1 MALYRSVAAGLLG
14 TVCYVTTDMRNNSR
28 AKDTDN
34 LNPKSSYF
42 SKPIDIQ
49 TRYSSHEA
57 SLMYLTMANPEIT
70 VDDLQQ
76 DRAVVAKQMAHKRRN
91 CNFEYAPIVIHTRT
105 TEQPTH
111 PHYKRTTAPA
121 TAATAPQENRRP
133 LGGCCPVVKHRHLCS
148 EVFGPDTVR
157 KPRKKIEETTVGY
170 VRVITKPSYLS
181 ASSGRRKK
189 TFLIGQEVFPQ
200 QKKNTKRLGYESV
213 GNSKYRQT
221 RLKHQ
226 CYSF

>member
-111 PHYKRTTAPA
+111 PHYKRTTA
-121 TAATAPQENRRP
+121 TAPAQQPQPLPQQPLKKTEGHWVVAAQWSNTDIYAARYLARTPSENR
-133 LGGCCPVVKHRHLCS
+133 G
-148 EVFGPDTVR
+148 
-157 KPRKKIEETTVGY
+157 KKS
-170 VRVITKPSYLS
+170 K
-181 ASSGRRKK
+181 RR
-189 TFLIGQEVFPQ
+189 LWVMYG
-200 QKKNTKRLGYESV
+200 S
-213 GNSKYRQT
+213 
-221 RLKHQ
+221 
-226 CYSF
+226 